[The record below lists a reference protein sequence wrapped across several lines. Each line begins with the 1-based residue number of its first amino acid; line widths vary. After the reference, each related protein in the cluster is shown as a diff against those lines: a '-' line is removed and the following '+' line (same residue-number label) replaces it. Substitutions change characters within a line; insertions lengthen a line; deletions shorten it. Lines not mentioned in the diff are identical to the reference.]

1 MTTLLHWRLGNKLD
15 TRQSFDRFINQC
27 RELVNVLLVVI
38 LMVFETTRFG
48 PSNSEVLTL
57 WKKLTILDR
66 NLGCFSPSSGKY
78 ITQTNEQDIY
88 Y

>member
-15 TRQSFDRFINQC
+15 TRQPFDRFINQC
-27 RELVNVLLVVI
+27 RELVIFLLVVI
-38 LMVFETTRFG
+38 LMVIGTIRFG

-57 WKKLTILDR
+57 WKKTYLDR
-66 NLGCFSPSSGKY
+66 NLGCFSLSSGKY
-78 ITQTNEQDIY
+78 ITQTYDQDIY

>member
-1 MTTLLHWRLGNKLD
+1 MTTLLLWRLGNKLD

-38 LMVFETTRFG
+38 LMVIGTTRFG

-57 WKKLTILDR
+57 WKKTD
-66 NLGCFSPSSGKY
+66 NLGP
-78 ITQTNEQDIY
+78 
-88 Y
+88 